1 MSENGGRGR
10 VTGTRRTHLPSQASN
25 EAEGGTDDHLLHHG
39 RLQTPQELRGREKR
53 KVRQQSFL
61 PPSAQPARQPLD
73 AGIGGRGAPH
83 SGSPRPR
90 PPVAMVSSPG
100 ASPGREYAARGG
112 KEKDGN
118 EKERKRGKR
127 DGERTFTAVLAKTCG
142 ALITAG
148 VVMIFPLFHSPP
160 FRATGFN
167 LSKKKNLPLSPPT
180 SPGAADESRNP
191 ARISHHRPRIGGQ
204 AGPSSRMAIAAIAG
218 ASLVIA
224 ALGRIGLTEHG
235 PGAEPAG
242 NMDSPD
248 IPLRKLKRCEAVLR
262 R

>member
-1 MSENGGRGR
+1 M
-10 VTGTRRTHLPSQASN
+10 TGTRRTHLPSQASN

-73 AGIGGRGAPH
+73 AGIGGRGRAALREP
-83 SGSPRPR
+83 
-90 PPVAMVSSPG
+90 AATSSRCHGLKSWSKPWSRVRRAWG
-100 ASPGREYAARGG
+100 QRKRR
-112 KEKDGN
+112 KR
-118 EKERKRGKR
+118 KERKGGKR

-167 LSKKKNLPLSPPT
+167 LSKKKTSPSPPT

-204 AGPSSRMAIAAIAG
+204 AGAILEDG
-218 ASLVIA
+218 D
-224 ALGRIGLTEHG
+224 RC
-235 PGAEPAG
+235 
-242 NMDSPD
+242 DC
-248 IPLRKLKRCEAVLR
+248 RCEPGHRGVG
-262 R
+262 

>member
-10 VTGTRRTHLPSQASN
+10 VTGTRRTHLPSQAST

-167 LSKKKNLPLSPPT
+167 LSKKKPPPPPPLPPAQQTNREIRLGSHT
-180 SPGAADESRNP
+180 TGRGSGARPG
-191 ARISHHRPRIGGQ
+191 HPRGWRSLRLQ
-204 AGPSSRMAIAAIAG
+204 VRAWSSRRWVG
-218 ASLVIA
+218 SV
-224 ALGRIGLTEHG
+224 
-235 PGAEPAG
+235 
-242 NMDSPD
+242 
-248 IPLRKLKRCEAVLR
+248 
-262 R
+262 

>member
-53 KVRQQSFL
+53 KERQQSFL

-73 AGIGGRGAPH
+73 AGIRGRGRAALREP
-83 SGSPRPR
+83 
-90 PPVAMVSSPG
+90 AATSSRSHGLKSWSKPWSRVRRAWG
-100 ASPGREYAARGG
+100 QRKRR
-112 KEKDGN
+112 KR
-118 EKERKRGKR
+118 KERKRGER

-142 ALITAG
+142 ALIAAG

-167 LSKKKNLPLSPPT
+167 FQKKPPPPPLPLPAQQTNREIRLGSHT
-180 SPGAADESRNP
+180 TGRGSGARPG
-191 ARISHHRPRIGGQ
+191 HPRGWRSLRLQ
-204 AGPSSRMAIAAIAG
+204 VRAWSSRRWVG
-218 ASLVIA
+218 SV
-224 ALGRIGLTEHG
+224 
-235 PGAEPAG
+235 
-242 NMDSPD
+242 
-248 IPLRKLKRCEAVLR
+248 
-262 R
+262 

>member
-1 MSENGGRGR
+1 M
-10 VTGTRRTHLPSQASN
+10 TGTRRTHLPSQASN

-73 AGIGGRGAPH
+73 AGIRGRGRAALREP
-83 SGSPRPR
+83 
-90 PPVAMVSSPG
+90 AATSSRSHGLKSWSKPWSRVRRAWG
-100 ASPGREYAARGG
+100 QRKRR
-112 KEKDGN
+112 KR
-118 EKERKRGKR
+118 KERKRGKR

-167 LSKKKNLPLSPPT
+167 LSKKKT
-180 SPGAADESRNP
+180 SPSPHHPPSPEIRLGSDTGRGSGAP
-191 ARISHHRPRIGGQ
+191 
-204 AGPSSRMAIAAIAG
+204 AG
-218 ASLVIA
+218 AILED
-224 ALGRIGLTEHG
+224 GDRC
-235 PGAEPAG
+235 
-242 NMDSPD
+242 DC
-248 IPLRKLKRCEAVLR
+248 RCEPGHRGVG
-262 R
+262 